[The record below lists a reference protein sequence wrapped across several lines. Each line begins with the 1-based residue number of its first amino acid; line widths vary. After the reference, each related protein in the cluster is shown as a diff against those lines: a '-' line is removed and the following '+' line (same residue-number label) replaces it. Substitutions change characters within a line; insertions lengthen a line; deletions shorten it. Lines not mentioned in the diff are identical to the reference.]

1 MGQKE
6 FEEVLPH
13 ARTRATKEFGG
24 RKWERPQA
32 ILVLKGELDTRGK
45 AEATVILVKRMNK

>member
-6 FEEVLPH
+6 FKEVLPH

-32 ILVLKGELDTRGK
+32 ILVRRGK

>member
-6 FEEVLPH
+6 FKEVLPH

-32 ILVLKGELDTRGK
+32 ILVRKGELDTRGK